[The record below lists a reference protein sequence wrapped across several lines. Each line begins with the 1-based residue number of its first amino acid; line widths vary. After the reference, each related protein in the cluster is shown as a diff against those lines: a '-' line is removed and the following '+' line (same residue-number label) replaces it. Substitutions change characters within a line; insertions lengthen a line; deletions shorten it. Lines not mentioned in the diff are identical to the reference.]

1 MTASRFAKVRPMTI
15 FTHPGRGVK
24 AAVLAVSIHLCCF
37 TLALGQPTT
46 DWRRGVVATQHDL
59 ASDVGVEVLKKG
71 GNAVDAAVAVG
82 LALAVVFPEAGN
94 IGGGG
99 FMLIRRPD
107 GATLVID
114 YREMAPATATREM
127 FIDRRGEVIKGD
139 GGSTLGYR
147 ASGVPGTIAGF
158 DLAFKKYG
166 SGKVT
171 WRELLEP
178 ACLLAERGF
187 VLSEQL
193 ADRFLEYKDSLER
206 YPESKRIFLKN
217 GRLFQPGE
225 VLRQPDLGRTLR
237 RIQRAGA
244 REFYTGETAR
254 LIATDMKAN
263 DGIIT
268 LADLRA
274 YRALERSTIEGTYRG
289 NRIVTVPPPSS
300 GGAVLLESLNILEA
314 YDLARHRPDGAEKY
328 HLLTEAFRRS
338 FADRSAFF
346 GDPGFVTV
354 PVSELISK
362 EYAAKKRAGIDPKKA
377 TPSKEIAAGPVAIR
391 EGMHTT
397 HYAVADGAGGIVS
410 NTYTIND
417 LFGSRVTAKGTG
429 ILLNDEMDDFASRP
443 DKPNLYGLIQGAA
456 NAVQPGKRPLSSM
469 TPTLVFRPDGSFW
482 FAVGGRGGP
491 RIITAVLQAIVNMV
505 DHKLELQA
513 AIDQP
518 RIHHQWLPDE
528 VMFEEGAVSEET
540 RSRLVTMG
548 HKFAAKSEPLAGVV
562 AIMMT
567 RDGRLSGAV
576 DSRREGKAAGY

>member
-1 MTASRFAKVRPMTI
+1 MTASSFAKVRPMMI
-15 FTHPGRGVK
+15 FTRSSRSLQL
-24 AAVLAVSIHLCCF
+24 AVLTLLVQLLCF
-37 TLALGQPTT
+37 SLSPAQAIP
-46 DWRRGVVATQHDL
+46 DWRRGVVASQHDL
-59 ASDVGVEVLKKG
+59 ASDIGVEVLRKG

-107 GATLVID
+107 GRTLVID
-114 YREMAPATATREM
+114 YREMAPAAARREM

-158 DLAFKKYG
+158 DLAFRKYG
-166 SGKVT
+166 SGKLT

-178 ACLLAERGF
+178 ACLLAERGY
-187 VLSEQL
+187 VLSEEL

-217 GRLFQPGE
+217 GSSFQPGE
-225 VLRQPDLGRTLR
+225 VFRQPDLGRTLR
-237 RIQRAGA
+237 RIQKVGA
-244 REFYTGETAR
+244 SEFYRGVTAR
-254 LIATDMKAN
+254 LIAADMKAN
-263 DGIIT
+263 EGLVT
-268 LADLRA
+268 LADLRT
-274 YRALERSTIEGTYRG
+274 YRAVERGTIEGTYRG

-314 YDLARHRPDGAEKY
+314 YDLAGLRPDGAEKY

-346 GDPGFVTV
+346 GDPEFVSV

-362 EYAAKKRAGIDPKKA
+362 EYAAKKRTGIDLTKA
-377 TPSKEIAAGPVAIR
+377 TPSKAITAGPVAMR
-391 EGMHTT
+391 EGMETT
-397 HYAVADGAGGIVS
+397 HYAVADSTGGVVS

-482 FAVGGRGGP
+482 FAVGARGGP
-491 RIITAVLQAIVNMV
+491 RIITAVLQAIVNIV
-505 DHKLELQA
+505 DHNMELQA

-528 VMFEEGAVSEET
+528 ILFEEGALAAD
-540 RSRLVTMG
+540 SRERLAAMG
-548 HKFAAKSEPLAGVV
+548 HDFAKKAEPLAGVV
-562 AIMMT
+562 AIMM
-567 RDGRLSGAV
+567 DGEGRMSGAV
-576 DSRREGKAAGY
+576 DSRRDGKAAGY